1 MSKVYGY
8 IRVSTAGQ
16 DYDSQKNAIQ
26 LYLQNRGAHPNDYPS
41 EYVCETVSGKV
52 GFENRELKK
61 LVERA
66 ELFGVGSK
74 IYVSE
79 ISRIGRSLVDVLQ
92 FAQYAID
99 CGVTIVICNLDLT
112 LDNSIS
118 SKTLV
123 TIMGLAAELE
133 RTVLIERTRAGIRSA
148 KEAAAAAG
156 IAQKRRGG
164 NKKYKL
170 DAKHKEIAAL
180 LEKGVSKSS
189 VAKIIGVSRNT
200 LDATL
205 SRIERQGRVI

>member
-1 MSKVYGY
+1 MSKIYGY

-16 DYDSQKNAIQ
+16 DYESQKNAI
-26 LYLQNRGAHPNDYPS
+26 GSFFEKKSFPNYCQC
-41 EYVCETVSGKV
+41 EYICETVSGKV
-52 GFENRELKK
+52 SFENRELKK
-61 LVERA
+61 LVE
-66 ELFGVGSK
+66 FGVGSK

-79 ISRIGRSLVDVLQ
+79 ISRIGRSLVDVLR

-156 IAQKRRGG
+156 IAQKGRGE

-170 DAKHKEIAAL
+170 DAKRKEIAAL

-189 VAKIIGVSRNT
+189 IAKIIGVSRNT
-200 LDATL
+200 LDAAL
-205 SRIERQGRVI
+205 GRK

>member
-1 MSKVYGY
+1 MSKIYGY

-16 DYDSQKNAIQ
+16 DYESQKNAISAFFEKKS
-26 LYLQNRGAHPNDYPS
+26 LPDCPC
-41 EYVCETVSGKV
+41 EYICETVSGKV
-52 GFENRELKK
+52 SFENRELKK
-61 LVERA
+61 LVE
-66 ELFGVGSK
+66 FGAGSK

-79 ISRIGRSLVDVLQ
+79 ISRIGRSLVDVLR

-99 CGVTIVICNLDLT
+99 CDVTIVICNLDLT

-123 TIMGLAAELE
+123 VIMGLAAELE

-156 IAQKRRGG
+156 MIQKGRGE

-170 DAKHKEIAAL
+170 DAKRKEIAAL

-200 LDATL
+200 LDAAL
-205 SRIERQGRVI
+205 SRSK